1 MVKSCSC
8 SARGLFLLFPPT
20 VISQKESDQK
30 REGKKTVVVRR
41 GGEEEGGNI
50 CCFLQRSGRGPPSP
64 LPPISPPHVTAE
76 GRKVREYFPSPFSP
90 SPNAAAKDV
99 CAKLAGCTT
108 SPFPPQASMF
118 IFDARKWPSPPL
130 PFILCQ
136 PGAFDGL
143 CQRAN

>member
-64 LPPISPPHVTAE
+64 PPSYFHVTAE

-108 SPFPPQASMF
+108 SPFPLKQACLFLMPGSGL
-118 IFDARKWPSPPL
+118 PPPL